1 MFISAA
7 QCLLVGAVLGVI
19 VSTLVVMAVALV
31 RMYRK
36 EEDRRERIERVRK

>member
-19 VSTLVVMAVALV
+19 VSTLVAMTVALI